1 MYPVIETERIPSP
14 ISYADMLARQHE
26 RQRAVEQG
34 IAPNTLFLLQHTP
47 VVTLGR
53 AAHAE
58 NLLLSREEYARRGIE
73 IVQTDRGGDVTCHG
87 PGQLVAYPILNLTQW
102 QCSVGWYLR
111 SLEEVII
118 RVLAHYGF
126 EGERLPGH
134 TGVWVAGAKIAAIG
148 VGIHHWVTCHGLAFN
163 VDPDMTHF
171 QYIIPCGII
180 DKPVTSLRQL
190 LGHPPGLTQA
200 ATHVES
206 EFRVVFQRRSSWAKG
221 VNGRGE

>member
-1 MYPVIETERIPSP
+1 MYPVIETECIPAP
-14 ISYADMLARQHE
+14 ISYADMLERQHE

-34 IAPNTLFLLQHTP
+34 VAPNTLFLLEHTP

-73 IVQTDRGGDVTCHG
+73 IVQTDRGGDVTYHG
-87 PGQLVAYPILNLTQW
+87 PGQLVAYPILNLNQW

-111 SLEEVII
+111 SLEEVVI
-118 RVLAHYGF
+118 RVLAHYGLA
-126 EGERLPGH
+126 GERVAGH

-148 VGIHHWVTCHGLAFN
+148 VGIHHWVTCHGLALN

-180 DKPVTSLRQL
+180 DKPVTSLRRI
-190 LGHPPGLTQA
+190 LGPPTDFTQA
-200 ATHVES
+200 ATYLEY
-206 EFRVVFQRRSSWAKG
+206 EFRQVFAPPHLT
-221 VNGRGE
+221 